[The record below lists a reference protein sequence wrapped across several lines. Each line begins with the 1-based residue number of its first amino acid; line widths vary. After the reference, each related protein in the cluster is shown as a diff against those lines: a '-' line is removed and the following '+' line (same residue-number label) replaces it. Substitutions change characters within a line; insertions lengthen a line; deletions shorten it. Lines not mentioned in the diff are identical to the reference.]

1 MIPVSVF
8 IVAQDEAH
16 NIERVLHSV
25 NDFAQVLVVDS
36 GSTDNTVALA
46 KAAGATVIHQTW
58 LGYAG
63 QKQFALTQCTY
74 DWVLNLDADEELT
87 TECVAVIQD
96 TIVQAEIAALRLS
109 RNDMFMD
116 KLPNRWVKKPNNLRL
131 YRREQAHFDTSEQVH
146 ETAIVNGNEVRTD
159 IAFTHYGYNR
169 IDALVAKNNLYSTL
183 RAEDKFA
190 RNKRPSLIKLAVVLP
205 LTFIQKYL
213 LQGRILNGKRGL
225 ILATIDAFY
234 AFMKEAKL
242 WEKHLTKP

>member
-25 NDFAQVLVVDS
+25 KDFAQVIVVDS
-36 GSTDNTVALA
+36 GSSDNTVALA
-46 KAAGATVIHQTW
+46 KDAGATVIHHDW

-63 QKQFALTQCTY
+63 QKQFALTQCTC

-87 TECVAVIQD
+87 AECIKVIEETITQADVAS
-96 TIVQAEIAALRLS
+96 LRFT
-109 RNDMFMD
+109 RNDIFMD
-116 KLPNRWVKKPNNLRL
+116 KLPGKWMRKGNHLRL
-131 YRREQAHFDTSEQVH
+131 YRRELAHFDTTEQVH
-146 ETAIVNGNEVRTD
+146 ETAIVNGKEVRSYA
-159 IAFTHYGYNR
+159 AFTHYGYNR

-190 RNKRPSLIKLAVVLP
+190 RNKRPSLVKLALVLP
-205 LTFIQKYL
+205 LTFVQKYL
-213 LQGRILNGKRGL
+213 LQGRILNGKRGF

>member
-25 NDFAQVLVVDS
+25 KDFAQVLVVDS

-46 KAAGATVIHQTW
+46 KAAGATVIHQAW

-63 QKQFALTQCTY
+63 QKQFALTQCTR

-87 TECVAVIQD
+87 PASIKVIQA
-96 TIVQAEIAALRLS
+96 TITQPNIAALRLS
-109 RNDMFMD
+109 RNDIFMD
-116 KLPNRWVKKPNNLRL
+116 KLPSRWMKKPNNLRL
-131 YRREQAHFDTSEQVH
+131 YRRENAHFDTTEQVH
-146 ETAIVNGNEVRTD
+146 ETAVVEGKEARTD
-159 IAFTHYGYNR
+159 IAFTHYGYNS

-190 RNKRPSLIKLAVVLP
+190 RNKRPSLIKLAMVLP

-213 LQGRILNGKRGL
+213 LQGRVLNGKRGF